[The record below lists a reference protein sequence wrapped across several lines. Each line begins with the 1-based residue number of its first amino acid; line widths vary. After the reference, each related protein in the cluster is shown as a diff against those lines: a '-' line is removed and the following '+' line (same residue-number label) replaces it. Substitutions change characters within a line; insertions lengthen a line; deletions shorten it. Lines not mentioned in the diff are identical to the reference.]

1 MGLVK
6 ERMEVKE
13 LEMSKQVYIAPK
25 VSAAKESI
33 KMGYTLRRK
42 WYKRDFL
49 KM

>member
-1 MGLVK
+1 
-6 ERMEVKE
+6 MEVKE
-13 LEMSKQVYIAPK
+13 LEMSKQVCIAPSK

-33 KMGYTLRRK
+33 KMGYNLRRK